1 MKNKKNVI
9 IFVVDS
15 ARYYS
20 TGGLDDRDKLEMMDR
35 FEDQSI
41 YFSTAVSSAPSSV
54 MSCASMLTG
63 LPAYYIARNY
73 EDYKYDDSAFYSLQ
87 RVLKENN
94 FEIRCN
100 FIAREMRDKYGEI
113 LSQIEKSYWPS
124 GLNDN
129 VGLEK
134 FGAYAWTNGQ
144 LNDVLRNFL
153 NKRNGE
159 KPLFLLNWYNIRLD
173 PNTSK
178 EVENGIQ
185 LLKENDL
192 WDNTIF
198 LLLSD
203 HGYMDPKR
211 GYTPEKLKE
220 MGLTHDLVLFDDN
233 IRIPFYLKYPGCEPK
248 IIEDQVSTYDIYPT
262 ILDLLNIPMPKNV
275 GYDFYGKSLLNIIDS
290 PRDDNKH
297 FKMVRTDGRF
307 FAQND
312 RCTSIRSKYF
322 KYIIRP
328 DSKEEE
334 FYDLSKD
341 SFEEN
346 NVILENSYSE
356 SIEELKKYY
365 KKTERDAIAFQTSY
379 LISKLLRETN
389 IGVYNDSMKKVLLLV
404 NDENYYIKIISKVL
418 SKVFDKCI
426 FFILFIENKKMDKN
440 KSKSGQNY
448 FICNYDR
455 NYGIDKS
462 NVSNETN
469 FDLIIEASSDKNH
482 KFNSSSF
489 LANKISYKKI
499 IKIDSNMNM
508 EDYIRQKNS
517 FSYLFKTMVKK
528 SNYYASN
535 PSYFLTHLKV
545 GLKRLLFNS

>member
-1 MKNKKNVI
+1 MKDKKNVI

-100 FIAREMRDKYGEI
+100 FIAREMRDKYGAI
-113 LSQIEKSYWPS
+113 LSQIEKSFWPS

-129 VGLEK
+129 AGLEK

-159 KPLFLLNWYNIRLD
+159 EPLFLLNWYNIRLD

-262 ILDLLNIPMPKNV
+262 ILDLLDIPMPKNV

-290 PRDDNKH
+290 PSDDNKH

-341 SFEEN
+341 SFEQN

-356 SIEELKKYY
+356 NIDELKKYY
-365 KKTERDAIAFQTSY
+365 EKTERDAIAFQTKY

-389 IGVYNDSMKKVLLLV
+389 IGVY
-404 NDENYYIKIISKVL
+404 ISATKP
-418 SKVFDKCI
+418 D
-426 FFILFIENKKMDKN
+426 
-440 KSKSGQNY
+440 
-448 FICNYDR
+448 
-455 NYGIDKS
+455 
-462 NVSNETN
+462 
-469 FDLIIEASSDKNH
+469 H
-482 KFNSSSF
+482 
-489 LANKISYKKI
+489 
-499 IKIDSNMNM
+499 
-508 EDYIRQKNS
+508 QKNPKPGALS
-517 FSYLFKTMVKK
+517 SGILEK
-528 SNYYASN
+528 
-535 PSYFLTHLKV
+535 
-545 GLKRLLFNS
+545 GR